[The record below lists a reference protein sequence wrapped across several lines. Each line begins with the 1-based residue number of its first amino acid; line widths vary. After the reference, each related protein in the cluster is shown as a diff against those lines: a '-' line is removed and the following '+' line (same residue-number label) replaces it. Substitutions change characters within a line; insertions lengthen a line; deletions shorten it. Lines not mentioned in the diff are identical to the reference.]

1 MIVLCSPSSVARPWI
16 NFEAGAAWMRGIPL
30 IPICHGGLAPRNL
43 PVPLSLRQGLSL
55 SDVNCLSRLY
65 SRVAAIAGCREP
77 NRDFSKLA
85 EGLLTSAEQVVPL
98 TSAPPLLNRDE
109 AIRARLMAS
118 LEHPDVRWRSP
129 KALAAEAGITEELV
143 ADILLADP
151 DVRFAR
157 NTRGATIIGL
167 TRRVGQKKI
176 TKRPKK

>member
-1 MIVLCSPSSVARPWI
+1 MPSVGRERRVRETLPMSRSQGDRPIAFVSHISEEAVVAEALKTALIEDFLGLLDVFVSSDTTSISAGEEWLRTIEKSLAASSIMIVLCSPSSVARPWI

-85 EGLLTSAEQVVPL
+85 
-98 TSAPPLLNRDE
+98 
-109 AIRARLMAS
+109 
-118 LEHPDVRWRSP
+118 
-129 KALAAEAGITEELV
+129 
-143 ADILLADP
+143 
-151 DVRFAR
+151 
-157 NTRGATIIGL
+157 
-167 TRRVGQKKI
+167 
-176 TKRPKK
+176 